1 VVYGRRIGG
10 QAELWK
16 VSTPEREGGVSTIW
30 ERMLPD
36 GTPKQLAHFA
46 SATIRSF
53 DLSNDGKQLAI
64 DRMTTTKHVILIQDV
79 K

>member
-1 VVYGRRIGG
+1 
-10 QAELWK
+10 
-16 VSTPEREGGVSTIW
+16 
-30 ERMLPD
+30 MLPD